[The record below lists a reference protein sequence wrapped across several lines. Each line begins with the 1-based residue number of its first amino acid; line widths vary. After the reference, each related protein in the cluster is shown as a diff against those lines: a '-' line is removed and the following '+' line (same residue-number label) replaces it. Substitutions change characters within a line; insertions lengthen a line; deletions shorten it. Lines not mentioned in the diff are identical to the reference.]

1 MNQEEFLAHHGILGM
16 KWGVRR
22 SPGQL
27 GHPTTPGSKK
37 KTGNVMKR
45 FLTKK
50 TKDVNK
56 KSSEEEEP
64 KKKPTTDD
72 LSYQELLDKVNRL
85 NLEKRYKELTKP
97 DPSLKE
103 KILKDSQDVLYS
115 TIKDS
120 AQTVAKKYLTYYM
133 DKRVGEMVSENSKT
147 TK

>member
-37 KTGNVMKR
+37 KTGDFMKR

-50 TKDVNK
+50 TKDVSK
-56 KSSEEEEP
+56 KSSLTEEP
-64 KKKPTTDD
+64 KKKSSADD
-72 LSYQELLDKVNRL
+72 LSYQELLDNVNRL

-97 DPSLKE
+97 EPSFKE

-115 TIKDS
+115 TVKDS

-133 DKRVGEMVSENSKT
+133 DKRVGEIMSKNST
-147 TK
+147 TKK